1 MRSLYLNL
9 KDKTNPALRNAL
21 VTGELEADRLA
32 TMSKE
37 EIASDRLKSL
47 NAQIEKEN
55 LFKAL
60 AAGETMVRSEVLKV
74 TDDAR
79 PRRTHSSAEDA
90 SSASVPTTKCR
101 LEVPMNR

>member
-37 EIASDRLKSL
+37 EMASDRLKSL

-60 AAGETMVRSEVLKV
+60 AAGETMVRSVFV
-74 TDDAR
+74 DQTDQR
-79 PRRTHSSAEDA
+79 PRRTRSSAEDA
-90 SSASVPTTKCR
+90 SSASAPITRCR
-101 LEVPMNR
+101 LEVPMSR

>member
-21 VTGELEADRLA
+21 VTSELSPEKLA

-37 EIASDRLKSL
+37 EMASDRLKSL

-60 AAGETMVRSEVLKV
+60 AAGETMVRCFPF
-74 TDDAR
+74 TD
-79 PRRTHSSAEDA
+79 H
-90 SSASVPTTKCR
+90 
-101 LEVPMNR
+101 